1 MNAVDITVKDTK
13 TAVTAAWNLYIGADP
28 KVQKIYTATIQL
40 ESGDYVDVTC
50 RFSGKRLDCQLPEG
64 GYLLPENE
72 AAEVGTWFTSKIALN
87 GEYRPPQKKDY
98 GGLYANLYLKAKI
111 KFNYHIEL
119 KEEGEKCEI
128 KQASPK
134 SKLLRMLLS
143 RILQ

>member
-1 MNAVDITVKDTK
+1 MTSRLLLLLVAALYTSGCVNAVDITVKDTK

-72 AAEVGTWFTSKIALN
+72 L
-87 GEYRPPQKKDY
+87 
-98 GGLYANLYLKAKI
+98 LK
-111 KFNYHIEL
+111 
-119 KEEGEKCEI
+119 
-128 KQASPK
+128 
-134 SKLLRMLLS
+134 
-143 RILQ
+143 